1 MEDIWNIIIDF
12 NKLTAIAPN
21 NNFLPNISA
30 KDMKIEE
37 KIEVSV
43 FYIDKIRKFDITLK
57 CKNEKPEWNKW
68 VIVCEIS
75 GGNPVK
81 MPKHIILFQVTKINN

>member
-21 NNFLPNISA
+21 NNFLPNISV
-30 KDMKIEE
+30 KDMKIDE

-43 FYIDKIRKFDITLK
+43 FYNDELRKFDITLK
-57 CKNEKPEWNKW
+57 
-68 VIVCEIS
+68 
-75 GGNPVK
+75 
-81 MPKHIILFQVTKINN
+81 